1 MYAVVRHFAIRADLG
16 SVARLAAGAGACL
29 LLTACMTEPFTDAKV
44 DPNSPVAAEVAKVA
58 HENRAY
64 PSFNAIPPLP
74 KDVRAPQAYGRQAQ
88 AIEQA
93 RADLEART
101 APETWSLMGTEGF
114 ASKAQ
119 HEAGSEAAPTGGQDT
134 GAFATTLRKRATPPP
149 PPPPR

>member
-1 MYAVVRHFAIRADLG
+1 MYALVRQFAIRSDLA
-16 SVARLAAGAGACL
+16 SVARLTAGAGACL
-29 LLTACMTEPFTDAKV
+29 LLTACVTDPFKDAQV

-64 PSFNAIPPLP
+64 PSFNAIPPMP

-93 RADLEART
+93 RANLEART
-101 APETWSLMGTEGF
+101 APETWSLTGTEGF
-114 ASKAQ
+114 AAKAQ
-119 HEAGSEAAPTGGQDT
+119 TEAGSEAAPTGSEDT